1 MLTKKQIESLPK
13 GFHSN
18 TELMKRFPG
27 SKHFSKGYRFLFRK
41 PFSKNQ

>member
-18 TELMKRFPG
+18 IELMKKFPE
-27 SKHFSKGYRFLFRK
+27 SKHFLKGYRRLM
-41 PFSKNQ
+41 SKIFQNQ